1 MNTTPTTDQPTT
13 DRTAEPDSRTR
24 TIVEGVL
31 AVLAATGITAGLILG
46 LGATSTTPAPAPAP
60 TAPAAAVITP
70 HTAHHAL
77 APTDGPATAPAHHV
91 TPPAPPAPTAA
102 IKTLQSE
109 LGQLNYYEGP
119 ITGTMT
125 PQTVQAIDY
134 LQRDAHLP
142 QTGTMNAATQA
153 ALAHFLATGNNQMGS

>member
-1 MNTTPTTDQPTT
+1 MNTTPTAPQPT
-13 DRTAEPDSRTR
+13 APHDSRTR
-24 TIVEGVL
+24 TVVVGIVALIVG
-31 AVLAATGITAGLILG
+31 AGIAAGLVIG
-46 LGATSTTPAPAPAP
+46 LGGA
-60 TAPAAAVITP
+60 
-70 HTAHHAL
+70 
-77 APTDGPATAPAHHV
+77 PATAAAAAATPVAAATTSHTGHHV

>member
-13 DRTAEPDSRTR
+13 DQPVDPDSRIR
-24 TIVEGVL
+24 TIFQTTL

-46 LGATSTTPAPAPAP
+46 LGGTSTPAPAPAP
-60 TAPAAAVITP
+60 AAPAAAVITP

>member
-1 MNTTPTTDQPTT
+1 MTMNTTPTAPQPT
-13 DRTAEPDSRTR
+13 APHSSRTR
-24 TIVEGVL
+24 TVVVGIVALIVG
-31 AVLAATGITAGLILG
+31 AGIAAGLVIG
-46 LGATSTTPAPAPAP
+46 LGGA
-60 TAPAAAVITP
+60 
-70 HTAHHAL
+70 
-77 APTDGPATAPAHHV
+77 PATAAAAAATPVAAATTSHTGHHV